1 MNQSTNTV
9 IMVRPANFGFNP
21 ETAGNNAFQVIDDE
35 APEIIKQTALKEFEN
50 AVSLLR
56 RKGIDVIVWQDP
68 ELPIKTD
75 SIFPNNWFSTHS
87 DGTILT
93 YPMFSKNR
101 RLERNQELI
110 DFLIRN
116 YEVTRDYTMA
126 HYEEEGLYLEGT
138 GSIILDRVNK
148 IAYAC
153 ASERTSVTLFDK
165 WCVIMNYKG
174 VYFESKD
181 VNGTPI
187 YHTNVMM
194 AIGSDI
200 AIICLATIQNPIER
214 EKVLESLQ
222 LSGKNV
228 IDITLEQMNSFAGNM
243 LEVSSLD
250 GTKYLVMSKTAY
262 ESLTKKQVDI
272 INKYVIPLPIEI
284 PTIEKYGGGS
294 ARCMIAEVFLNKKF

>member
-1 MNQSTNTV
+1 
-9 IMVRPANFGFNP
+9 MVRPANFGFNP
-21 ETAGNNAFQVIDDE
+21 ETAGNNAFQVVDNE
-35 APEIIKQTALKEFEN
+35 SPEIIKQAALKEFEN

-56 RKGIDVIVWQDP
+56 KKGIDVIVWQDS

-75 SIFPNNWFSTHS
+75 SIFPNNWFSTHT

-93 YPMFSKNR
+93 YPMYSKNR

-126 HYEEEGLYLEGT
+126 HYEDEGLYLEGT

-181 VNGTPI
+181 INGTPI

-200 AIICLATIQNPIER
+200 AVICLATIQNPIER

-222 LSGKNV
+222 HSGKNV
-228 IDITLEQMNSFAGNM
+228 IDISLEQMNSFAGNM
-243 LEVSSLD
+243 IEVRSLD

-272 INKYVIPLPIEI
+272 INKYLIPLPIEI

-294 ARCMIAEVFLNKKF
+294 ARCMIAEVFLSKKF

>member
-1 MNQSTNTV
+1 MNQSTNTI

-35 APEIIKQTALKEFEN
+35 SPEIIKQSALKEFEN

-56 RKGIDVIVWQDP
+56 KKGIDVIVWQDP

-116 YEVTRDYTMA
+116 YEVTRDYTMT
-126 HYEEEGLYLEGT
+126 HYEDEGLYLEGT

-200 AIICLATIQNPIER
+200 AVICLATIQNPIER

-228 IDITLEQMNSFAGNM
+228 IDISLEQMNSFAGNM
-243 LEVSSLD
+243 IEVRSLD

-262 ESLTKKQVDI
+262 ESLTKKQIDI

-294 ARCMIAEVFLNKKF
+294 ARCMIAEVFLSKKF